1 MLNEGFKTSG
11 KVQYVARTGNFIKNG
26 EEYSGTLKV
35 LRTILNYG
43 YLWQNVRILGGA
55 YGAMSG
61 FTRSGNAYFASYRD
75 PKLAETNSVYEAI
88 PEYLASFEANEREM
102 TKYIIGT
109 MSDVDIPLTPR
120 ARGRL
125 AFNTYISG
133 VSEYD
138 LQKERDEIL
147 SVTAEDI
154 RKCGGLVK
162 SVLDCGNICVVGS
175 DAVIEGSRELFG
187 KIENLS

>member
-1 MLNEGFKTSG
+1 M
-11 KVQYVARTGNFIKNG
+11 ARTGNFIKNG
-26 EEYSGTLKV
+26 EEYSGALKV